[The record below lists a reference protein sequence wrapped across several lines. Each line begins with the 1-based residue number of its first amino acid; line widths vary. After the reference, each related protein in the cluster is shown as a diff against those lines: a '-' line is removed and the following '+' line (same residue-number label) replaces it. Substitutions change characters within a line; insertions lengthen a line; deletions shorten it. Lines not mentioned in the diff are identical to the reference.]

1 MKKLIYC
8 LALVALLLLLAA
20 CESGGDFR
28 VVNRTHYPL
37 YVTLEGE
44 SEVTIPG
51 NSEWTF
57 NVDTPRQHIFNPDAQ
72 EEVALRMVGETY
84 QIWDDLE
91 EAYTDSTA
99 VTIKAGETLSA
110 YINPNRASFKV
121 VNNSSLGVQ
130 KIELYKHNFVAAQ
143 YMGDLGALAPG
154 ASRFLRVGYVTP
166 GNDFYY
172 YYAILTMAD
181 ENETQYT
188 FGGPDTILNNDE
200 QFLITLTDP
209 E

>member
-8 LALVALLLLLAA
+8 LALGALLLLLAA
-20 CESGGDFR
+20 CESGGKFR
-28 VVNRTHYPL
+28 VVNQTYYPL

-51 NSEWTF
+51 NSEQTF
-57 NVDTPRQHIFNPDAQ
+57 DVDTATEHIFNPDV
-72 EEVALRMVGETY
+72 EEEIKLRMVGETY
-84 QIWDDLE
+84 QIWDDVE
-91 EAYTDSTA
+91 EAYTDSTT

-110 YINPNRASFKV
+110 YITANCASFKV

-130 KIELYKHNFVAAQ
+130 KIELYKHNFIAAQ

-154 ASRFLRVGYVTP
+154 QSRFLRVGYVTP
-166 GNDFYY
+166 NNYFY

-181 ENETQYT
+181 EDDTEYT
-188 FGGPDTILNNDE
+188 FGGETTVLNNDE

-209 E
+209 D